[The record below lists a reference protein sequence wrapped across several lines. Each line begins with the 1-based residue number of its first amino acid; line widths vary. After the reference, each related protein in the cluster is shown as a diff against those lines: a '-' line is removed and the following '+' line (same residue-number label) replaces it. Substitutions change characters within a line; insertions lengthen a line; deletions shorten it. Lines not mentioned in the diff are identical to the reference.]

1 MDKNT
6 LQLVNIGLSIFN
18 KLQTIQHRQIR
29 MNNDL
34 AKQQLLHRRGQ
45 RRNANATDAELISA
59 TETNSQRRDVSPP
72 NHDPII

>member
-1 MDKNT
+1 MDKST

-59 TETNSQRRDVSPP
+59 TETNSQRRDASSNQP
-72 NHDPII
+72 DII

>member
-34 AKQQLLHRRGQ
+34 AKQQLLHRRSQ

-59 TETNSQRRDVSPP
+59 TEANSQRRDASSNPP
-72 NHDPII
+72 DII

>member
-34 AKQQLLHRRGQ
+34 AKQQLLHRRNQ

-59 TETNSQRRDVSPP
+59 TETNSQRRDAGSNPP
-72 NHDPII
+72 DII